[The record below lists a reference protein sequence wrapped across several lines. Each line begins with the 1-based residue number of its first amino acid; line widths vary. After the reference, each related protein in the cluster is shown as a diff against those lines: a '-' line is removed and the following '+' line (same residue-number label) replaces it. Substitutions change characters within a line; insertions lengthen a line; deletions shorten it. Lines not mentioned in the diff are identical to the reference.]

1 MENEKERVEKVY
13 TLWER
18 ILQLD
23 SIFVLEKLLLSRSVD
38 RG

>member
-23 SIFVLEKLLLSRSVD
+23 SIFVLEKLLLSRSMD
-38 RG
+38 GG